1 MQETEM
7 ADGQRNF
14 LDGGEA
20 VLEGLRRLKVEY
32 IMSSP
37 GSEMSPIWEALSRQK
52 VSGIAGPGFI
62 DTWHEM
68 VAVDMALGYG
78 AYSGRMPAVFLHAG
92 VGLMHG
98 AMGLMSATASETPM
112 VVMSGE
118 SIGFGEQPGMYMEP
132 QWYGGVSV
140 GGADR
145 FIAPCVKKASV
156 VGHPDTLLE
165 QVIRAGELAVREQ
178 KGPVYLGVPIEMM
191 IAEWRKPASFREIP
205 PAPKLRAMDTD
216 IEIVAAMIAKAKNPV
231 IVAETV
237 GRDEASFKAMQELA
251 NACAIPVFGARSTVT
266 FASFPTSNKLW
277 QGFYTHEQIADAD
290 LILLV
295 GGRAPWYP
303 PSRRPGCGKIVSIGD
318 NPIKRH
324 FAYQVLLADHY
335 VEGDMAE
342 ALSLIAKAA
351 KPSAK
356 AKAEVEA
363 RRTRWASVHDAM
375 KGALAADA
383 KKARADTAISAVAL
397 ASIANEVLPA
407 ETVYI
412 DETITHMA
420 VMRPHL
426 DLDQARSFYRVTGGG
441 LGQGIGVSLGVKL
454 AAKDRPV
461 VLFIGDGSF
470 LYNPIVQ
477 AFGTAQ
483 EYELPVMVVVCNNS
497 KYAAMRRGHL
507 NYYPGGVADKHDTPY
522 GWKIKGPE
530 YHELGR
536 QFGHHG
542 AKVETVA
549 ELAHAFKE
557 ALAAM
562 KTGKSAILNVVLKA

>member
-1 MQETEM
+1 M
-7 ADGQRNF
+7 AEAKRNF

-20 VLEGLRRLKVEY
+20 VLEALRKLEVEY

-37 GSEMSPIWEALSRQK
+37 GSEMSPIWEAMSRQT
-52 VSGIAGPGFI
+52 VSKAPGPGFI
-62 DTWHEM
+62 DCWHEM

-78 AYSGRMPAVFLHAG
+78 AYSGTMPAVLLHAG

-98 AMGLMSATASETPM
+98 AMGIMSASASETPM

-118 SIGFGEQPGMYMEP
+118 SIGFGEEAGLYMEP

-140 GGADR
+140 GGADK

-156 VGHPDTLLE
+156 VGHKDTLFE
-165 QVIRAGELAVREQ
+165 QVIRAGEMAQRDQ

-191 IAEWRKPASFREIP
+191 VAEWNKPAEIRDIP
-205 PAPKLRAMDTD
+205 SAPKLRPLDSD
-216 IEIVAAMIAKAKNPV
+216 IEAVAAMIAAAKNPV

-237 GRDEASFKAMQELA
+237 GRDAASFEALTALA
-251 NACAIPVFGARSTVT
+251 ETHAIPVFGARSTVT
-266 FASFPTSNKLW
+266 YASFPTNNKLW

-295 GGRAPWYP
+295 GGRAPWFP
-303 PSRRPGCGKIVSIGD
+303 PSKRPGCGKIVSIGD
-318 NPIKRH
+318 NPIKRQ
-324 FAYQVLLADHY
+324 FAYQVLLADFY
-335 VEGDMAE
+335 VEGDVAE
-342 ALSLIAKAA
+342 ALALLAKAA
-351 KPSAK
+351 KPQAKSAGAIETRR
-356 AKAEVEA
+356 AK
-363 RRTRWASVHDAM
+363 WAKTHDAM
-375 KGALAADA
+375 KAALAAEA
-383 KKARADTAISAVAL
+383 KKARAESGISAVAL
-397 ASIANEVLPA
+397 ASVATEVLPA
-407 ETVYI
+407 DTVFL

-426 DLDQARSFYRVTGGG
+426 NLDNSQSFYRVTGGG

-461 VLFIGDGSF
+461 VLFVGDGSF
-470 LYNPIVQ
+470 LYNPVLQ
-477 AFGTAQ
+477 VLGTAQ
-483 EYELPVMVVVCNNS
+483 QYELPVMIVVCNNS

-507 NYYPGGVADKHDTPY
+507 NYYPGGVAQQHDTPF

-530 YHELGR
+530 YHEFAGH
-536 QFGHHG
+536 FGHYG
-542 AKVETVA
+542 AKVESVA
-549 ELAHAFKE
+549 ALAPAFKE

-562 KTGKSAILNVVLKA
+562 KDGRSAILNVVLTA